1 MSKRLA
7 MRYTTKILTLFVLLF
22 LFNNIYNVHS
32 STDKIDKID
41 KIEAQPLSFV
51 VVGAFVFH
59 RNALRFVKYV
69 KSLKLDAKYALNPY
83 RNLYYVYV
91 FQSPEKEKAVE
102 RVHQIWENYEFD
114 DAWVYSGYLEGV
126 NAPENS
132 IVERPI
138 NAVITENKVTVKEE
152 QQVIDEE
159 EEIEEEEIEE
169 ENDEIIEDVKPEP
182 VIKEKAPEKEIVE
195 PEITK
200 EFKVYINSLNASKF
214 NEVKGT
220 VEIMDPIRN
229 RRLVEVKSHELFG
242 LNDPKN
248 GKSQVKMVSRIFG
261 YRSKEIIVDL
271 KNPDTDSLE
280 QTYTYGDS
288 IIIDFE
294 LERLRRGDIAV
305 MWNVLFFKDAA
316 IMRPESKP
324 ELNSLLEML
333 KENPEMHVRL
343 HGHTN
348 GNSRGKI
355 IMLDEGDVNF
365 FSIRAEHKEISGSS
379 SKLSEERAFTIQQWL
394 ISEGISAERTEIK
407 GWGGKRMLVEKHDSK
422 AYENVRV
429 EVEVLN

>member
-1 MSKRLA
+1 MK
-7 MRYTTKILTLFVLLF
+7 YTTKILTLFVVLF
-22 LFNNIYNVHS
+22 LLNNTYNVHS
-32 STDKIDKID
+32 ATKGID
-41 KIEAQPLSFV
+41 ENETQPLSFV

-59 RNALRFVKYV
+59 KNAERFVKYV

-83 RNLYYVYV
+83 RSLYYVYV

-132 IVERPI
+132 IVERPV
-138 NAVITENKVTVKEE
+138 NALITENKVYEKKERVEVRESQTEDEEVEEQFEKEE
-152 QQVIDEE
+152 INETEE
-159 EEIEEEEIEE
+159 
-169 ENDEIIEDVKPEP
+169 PEP
-182 VIKEKAPEKEIVE
+182 TEEKEEPKEEVVE
-195 PEITK
+195 PEITQ
-200 EFKVYINSLNASKF
+200 EFKVYINSLNSSKF

-220 VEIMDPIRN
+220 VEIMDPIRSK
-229 RRLVEVKSHELFG
+229 RLIEVKTHELFG

-261 YRSKEIIVDL
+261 YRPLELIVDL

-280 QTYTYGDS
+280 QTYTHGDS
-288 IIIDFE
+288 LVIDFE
-294 LERLRRGDIAV
+294 LDRLRRGDIAV

-333 KENPEMHVRL
+333 KENPEMRVRL

-355 IMLDEGDVNF
+355 IMLEEGDKNF
-365 FSIRAEHKEISGSS
+365 FSISSVHKESTGSS
-379 SKLSEERAFTIQQWL
+379 SKLSEERAYTIQQWL
-394 ISEGISAERTEIK
+394 ISEGISADRTEIK
-407 GWGGKRMLVEKHDSK
+407 GWGGKRMLVEKHDNK
-422 AYENVRV
+422 AFQNVRV